1 MSTAVLRGWTPSLR
15 KPSALPGF
23 GITFGFAVSYL
34 SLIVLIPLAVLV
46 WRASALGIDGI
57 WRVATT
63 PRVLAALQVSFF
75 ISAAAATVNVVF
87 GAIVAWVLGRYHF
100 PGKGH

>member
-1 MSTAVLRGWTPSLR
+1 MSVAALRGWTPSIA
-15 KPSALPGF
+15 KPSVLPGF
-23 GITFGFAVSYL
+23 GITLGFAVSYL

-63 PRVLAALQVSFF
+63 PQVSF
-75 ISAAAATVNVVF
+75 NK
-87 GAIVAWVLGRYHF
+87 GRTNTIPPPKRTTF
-100 PGKGH
+100 FRLRS

>member
-1 MSTAVLRGWTPSLR
+1 MSDTVVRGWAPSFAR
-15 KPSALPGF
+15 PSVLPGF

-46 WRASALGIDGI
+46 ARAGTLGLDGI

-63 PRVLAALQVSFF
+63 PRVLAAPRRCIAS
-75 ISAAAATVNVVF
+75 VVTRLS
-87 GAIVAWVLGRYHF
+87 VT
-100 PGKGH
+100 